1 MITKHYC
8 LELTFA
14 GPLLSQASGTLRMG
28 MDTAMQRDSDGLPV
42 LNGSLIRGNIR
53 DALQQFAT
61 TLKAANSQSEL
72 LAENIKRWFGI
83 ESGDFEPQRAK
94 VQFDFFWRLQEP
106 SQAQEAYRTRIQ
118 IDGNGR
124 VKDGALQVLEDC
136 FPLRTTPVF
145 IGKLHGQF
153 VDEAEAQQF
162 EKLIKMAL
170 QYIPAMGSL
179 KGIGFGRLLKAN
191 LSESETRTETNLLG
205 ELPILENDCFGLQ
218 FTFDRPFCI
227 GKPRTPD
234 SNRIES
240 EEVIP
245 GQVLK
250 AIIAQQYGGDTQR
263 LREELCFDALIFSH
277 FQPAPEPASKTEVMR
292 TPPIPLSLAFVD
304 AVLHDMS
311 RNTANGERAP
321 EFQPDWKFK
330 QEQKANEKL
339 QRQPDS
345 PKRILLV
352 RTGIDQQTQTA
363 SEGQLFSLEC
373 IDPAKFVWCGNIN
386 LANVPA
392 DQRATVLQHLHHCLG
407 NGLHGIGKTK
417 AAVSELVYKS
427 PFSYISDKAESCEV
441 NQTITLTLMT
451 PARLFPLGWERTN
464 PNQTA
469 RELYQDYWCGVS
481 GGSLKLD
488 NFFAQQERLGG
499 AYHYHRFQ
507 RKQGNDYS
515 PEWLTTAGSVFVL
528 QVLDTDKAKTL
539 IDGWLCQGLPL
550 PQHETETWKPE
561 ERWQRSSYLPEHG
574 YGEVVLNWHPDL
586 QGDKA

>member
-28 MDTAMQRDSDGLPV
+28 MDTAMQRDSEGFPV

-53 DALQQFAT
+53 DALQKFAS
-61 TLKAANSQSEL
+61 TLKAANSQSAL
-72 LAENIKRWFGI
+72 LEKSVKCWFGI
-83 ESGDFEPQRAK
+83 ESSEFEPERAK
-94 VQFDFFWRLQEP
+94 VQFDFFWRLQNTDI
-106 SQAQEAYRTRIQ
+106 AQEAQRTRIQ
-118 IDGNGR
+118 MDSNGR

-136 FPLRTTPVF
+136 FPLGTTPVF
-145 IGKLHGQF
+145 AGKLRGQF
-153 VDEAEAQQF
+153 AGGEAEAQQF
-162 EKLIKMAL
+162 EKLLKMAL

-179 KGIGFGRLLKAN
+179 KGIGFGRLLKAT
-191 LSESETRTETNLLG
+191 LSESEAETGSVG
-205 ELPILENDCFGLQ
+205 ELPMLVNDCFGLQ

-250 AIIAQQYGGDTQR
+250 AIIAQQYGDDRAR
-263 LREELCFDALIFSH
+263 LQAELCFDALIFSH
-277 FQPAPEPASKTEVMR
+277 FVPAPKESGMR

-304 AVLHDMS
+304 DVLHDFS
-311 RNTANGERAP
+311 VNNIQGKRAP
-321 EFQPDWKFK
+321 AFKPDWKSEKAANK
-330 QEQKANEKL
+330 QLNRKA
-339 QRQPDS
+339 DS
-345 PKRILLV
+345 PKRLLLV
-352 RTGIDQQTQTA
+352 RTGIDAKTQTA

-373 IDPAKFVWCGNIN
+373 VDPSEFVWCGNIS

-392 DQRATVLQHLHHCLG
+392 DKHATVLQHLHDCLM
-407 NGLHGIGKTK
+407 NGLYGIGKTK

-427 PFSYISDKAESCEV
+427 PFAYVSDEAKSRALST
-441 NQTITLTLMT
+441 TITLTLMT
-451 PARLFPLGWERTN
+451 SARLFPLGWERQN
-464 PNQTA
+464 PDQTA
-469 RELYQDYWCGVS
+469 RELYQDYWHGIS
-481 GGSLKLD
+481 GGSLELNK
-488 NFFAQQERLGG
+488 FFAQQERVGG

-515 PEWLTTAGSVFVL
+515 PEWLTAAGSVFVL
-528 QVLDTDKAKTL
+528 QVKDTAKAKQQ
-539 IDGWLCQGLPL
+539 IEQWLREGLPL
-550 PQHETETWKPE
+550 PQQETDTWKPQ
-561 ERWQRSSYLPEHG
+561 ERWQKSSYLPEHG
-574 YGEVVLNWHPDL
+574 YGEVVLNWYPDL

>member
-28 MDTAMQRDSDGLPV
+28 MDTAMQRDSEGFPV

-53 DALQQFAT
+53 DVLQQFAC
-61 TLKAANSQSEL
+61 TLYRSGHLDQGLSIAEKLEFWFGKAAT
-72 LAENIKRWFGI
+72 
-83 ESGDFEPQRAK
+83 DFESQRAK
-94 VQFDFFWRLQEP
+94 VQLDFFWRLQNTHVIEE
-106 SQAQEAYRTRIQ
+106 AQRTRIQ
-118 IDGNGR
+118 MDNNGR

-136 FPLRTTPVF
+136 FPLGTTPVF
-145 IGKLHGQF
+145 AGKLRGQF
-153 VDEAEAQQF
+153 ADEAEAQEF

-179 KGIGFGRLLKAN
+179 KGIGFGRLLDAN
-191 LSESETRTETNLLG
+191 LSVSKTESSSVSEQPEWVK
-205 ELPILENDCFGLQ
+205 DCFGLQ

-227 GKPRTPD
+227 GKPRTPE

-250 AIIAQQYGGDTQR
+250 AIIAQQYGDDRAR
-263 LREELCFDALIFSH
+263 LQAELCFDELIFSH
-277 FQPAPEPASKTEVMR
+277 FQPASSKTPVLR

-304 AVLHDMS
+304 KVLHDFS
-311 RNTANGERAP
+311 VNTVNGERAP
-321 EFQPDWKFK
+321 EFKPDWKSK
-330 QEQKANEKL
+330 QEQAANEKL
-339 QRQPDS
+339 NRKADS
-345 PKRILLV
+345 PKRLLLV
-352 RTGIDQQTQTA
+352 RTGIDSTTQTA

-373 IDPAKFVWCGNIN
+373 VDPAGFVWCGNIS

-392 DQRATVLQHLHHCLG
+392 DKHATVLQHLHDCLM

-417 AAVSELVYKS
+417 AAVSELVYTP
-427 PFSYISDKAESCEV
+427 PFAYVSDEAESRALST
-441 NQTITLTLMT
+441 TITLTLMT
-451 PARLFPLGWERTN
+451 PARLFPLGWERQN
-464 PNQTA
+464 PGQTA
-469 RELYQDYWCGVS
+469 RELYQDYWHGIS
-481 GGSLKLD
+481 GGSLELD
-488 NFFAQQERLGG
+488 KFFAQQERVGG

-528 QVLDTDKAKTL
+528 QVKDVDKARPQ
-539 IDGWLCQGLPL
+539 IEQWLRKGLPL
-550 PQHETETWKPE
+550 PQQETDTWKPQ
-561 ERWQRSSYLPEHG
+561 ERWQKSSYLSEHG
-574 YGEVVLNWHPDL
+574 YGEVVLNWYPDL